1 MAKAIKLPDGYYWD
15 SSSVSHKREILN
27 EVLNVNAVTLNYKLN
42 PSFKFSVW
50 EEKKINFSNSIILGN
65 KLTADNGNVI
75 INKANLVKVSG
86 EITLAATT
94 VIGRYNVYIKK
105 NDIVISQT
113 SGYVNVTNGDVTF
126 SISPILIEVQPGDII
141 AMFLVS
147 AQAWAN
153 NYLQSSGTYLTVEV
167 VD

>member
-1 MAKAIKLPDGYYWD
+1 M
-15 SSSVSHKREILN
+15 
-27 EVLNVNAVTLNYKLN
+27 
-42 PSFKFSVW
+42 
-50 EEKKINFSNSIILGN
+50 
-65 KLTADNGNVI
+65 TADNGNVI